1 MTTMNAKDTISAA
14 LAECYVTIEGK
25 RYQLMQAIRLEAKF
39 QREKAQIPI
48 LGRPGRGNKTT
59 GWRGRGT
66 ARFHYN
72 SSLFRELMYRY
83 KSTGEDVYFDIQVTN
98 DDPTSSAGRQT
109 IILKDC
115 NIDGGVLTKF
125 DAGADYLDEDLEF
138 TFEDFEMPEAFAEI
152 AP

>member
-66 ARFHYN
+66 ARVHYN

-115 NIDGGVLTKF
+115 NIDGGVLAKF

>member
-83 KSTGEDVYFDIQVTN
+83 KSTGEDVYFYIQVTN

-115 NIDGGVLTKF
+115 NIDGGVLAKF

>member
-1 MTTMNAKDTISAA
+1 MNAKDTISAA

-115 NIDGGVLTKF
+115 NIDGGVLAKF